1 MGARSVPVAW
11 YCPSSKSQHR
21 DRTHARTDTQRQTH
35 QAQDTADTQTA
46 DTHTSESQPRP
57 KHTQPTATPN
67 RNPPLT
73 PARRLTPV
81 ALSRGHD
88 ALLRELHHQRRQLL
102 AARRPRAL
110 PLRVA
115 LHMPTAAGH
124 HPLKSCPRHEAPPH
138 DNT

>member
-1 MGARSVPVAW
+1 MAI
-11 YCPSSKSQHR
+11 PSIYTKSQHR

-81 ALSRGHD
+81 ALSREY
-88 ALLRELHHQRRQLL
+88 LLQSGPQR
-102 AARRPRAL
+102 ATPYPSRPR
-110 PLRVA
+110 R
-115 LHMPTAAGH
+115 
-124 HPLKSCPRHEAPPH
+124 
-138 DNT
+138 